1 MPDLFAPIAARYDL
15 ANHILSGYRDR
26 AWRRWVVKRAA
37 PKPDECLLDLC
48 TGTGDLALEFARLC
62 PELEIVGLDIS
73 LPMLQVAREK
83 LLKLGLEK
91 KITLQQGDALHLSF
105 DDGAFDLVTVAFG
118 VRNLPDRLQGLRE
131 IYRVLKP
138 NGRAFILEFSLPQSL
153 LLRPLYLVYLRYF
166 LPNIGGILTGSR
178 ASYAYL
184 RDSIDAFPA
193 RAQILCELHELG
205 FRPVGYE
212 DLTGGIATLYWG
224 GKASC

>member
-1 MPDLFAPIAARYDL
+1 MPDLFAPIAARYDF

-83 LLKLGLEK
+83 LIRLGLEN

-105 DDGAFDLVTVAFG
+105 DDSSFDLVTVAFG

-153 LLRPLYLVYLRYF
+153 LLRSLYLVYLRYF